1 METLKQKIKEHLESN
16 GFEMDMENVSWK
28 KTETHMTGG
37 ATMSINGQTFQQPGQ
52 TFQQPG
58 QQINVT
64 KHFTILYDC
73 LISDAGGQN
82 PHDSLMCSFEVYEG
96 DHQVQYIEINIYC
109 DEFDF
114 FTTLTRKIFGV

>member
-1 METLKQKIKEHLESN
+1 METLKQKIKEHLESK

-28 KTETHMTGG
+28 KTDTHMTGG
-37 ATMSINGQTFQQPGQ
+37 ATMTINGQTFQQPGQ
-52 TFQQPG
+52 
-58 QQINVT
+58 QITVT

-73 LISDAGGQN
+73 LVSDADGQN

-96 DHQVQYIEINIYC
+96 DHQVQDLEINIYF

-114 FTTLTRKIFGV
+114 FTNLTRKIFGI

>member
-16 GFEMDMENVSWK
+16 GFEIDIENVSWK
-28 KTETHMTGG
+28 KQETHMTGG

-52 TFQQPG
+52 
-58 QQINVT
+58 QITVT

-73 LISDAGGQN
+73 LVSDVDGQN
-82 PHDSLMCSFEVYEG
+82 PHDSLMCGFEVYEG
-96 DHQVQYIEINIYC
+96 DHQVQDLEINIYC

-114 FTTLTRKIFGV
+114 FTNLTRKIFGI

>member
-1 METLKQKIKEHLESN
+1 MEKLKQKIKEYLESN

-28 KTETHMTGG
+28 KTDAYMTGG

-52 TFQQPG
+52 
-58 QQINVT
+58 QITVN

-73 LISDAGGQN
+73 LVSDMDGQN
-82 PHDSLMCSFEVYEG
+82 PHDSLMCNFEVFEG
-96 DHQVQYIEINIYC
+96 DHQVQDLEINIYF

-114 FTTLTRKIFGV
+114 FSNLCRKIFGV

>member
-16 GFEMDMENVSWK
+16 GFEVDMENVSWK

-52 TFQQPG
+52 
-58 QQINVT
+58 QINVT

-73 LISDAGGQN
+73 TVSDVDGQD
-82 PHDSLMCSFEVYEG
+82 PHDSLMCNFEVYEG
-96 DHQVQYIEINIYC
+96 DHQVQDLEINIYC

-114 FTTLTRKIFGV
+114 FNNLTRKIFGV

>member
-16 GFEMDMENVSWK
+16 GVEMDMENISWK
-28 KTETHMTGG
+28 KTDVRTTGG
-37 ATMSINGQTFQQPGQ
+37 ATMTINGQ

-64 KHFTILYDC
+64 KNFTILYDC
-73 LISDAGGQN
+73 LISDTEGQN
-82 PHDSLMCSFEVYEG
+82 PHNSLMCNFEVYEG
-96 DHQVQYIEINIYC
+96 DHQTQDLEINIYF

-114 FTTLTRKIFGV
+114 FTNLTRKIFSI

>member
-16 GFEMDMENVSWK
+16 GFEMDMENASWK
-28 KTETHMTGG
+28 KTDIRTTGG
-37 ATMSINGQTFQQPGQ
+37 ATMTINGQ

-73 LISDAGGQN
+73 LVSDADGQN

-96 DHQVQYIEINIYC
+96 DHQVQDLEINIYL

-114 FTTLTRKIFGV
+114 FNNLTKKIFGA